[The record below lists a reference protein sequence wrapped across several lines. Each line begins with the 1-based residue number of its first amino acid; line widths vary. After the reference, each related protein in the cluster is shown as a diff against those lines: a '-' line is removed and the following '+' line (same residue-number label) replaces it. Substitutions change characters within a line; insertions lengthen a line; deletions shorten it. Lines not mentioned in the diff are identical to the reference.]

1 MNWKSI
7 GSLLANIIA
16 VSVLFSLILAG
27 SSNIPH
33 NSAIGPYLALG
44 FLIIVAYL
52 FGILGK
58 ELGFPALTGNLLA
71 GILFGPSVL
80 GFISHT
86 DIQSLEF
93 INTIALSF
101 IALSAGGELKLK
113 SLRKNGRAI
122 SGIILTHT
130 ILILGGTMV
139 VMIPFLH
146 FSGIKGLVGIQ
157 MAWMAG
163 IVLAIVAVANSPS
176 STIAVI
182 NEYRAKGPFTDVV
195 LSVTM
200 VKDVVILLL
209 FAVTMGII
217 RSIGGTE
224 SFSPAFLLH
233 TFGDI
238 LLSIGAGLVYGG
250 LMILFY
256 RFVAREIT
264 VFIVIA
270 AFLANELAH
279 FAGLEQMLMCMIAG
293 FVVQNFSRQGPLLI
307 EGIEK
312 SHLPIYVIFFSIAGA
327 ALDFSYFGSV
337 YILVTLFVILRAG
350 LVFSSTLLGAKLSG
364 ASPTIRKFAW
374 TGFLTNAGLTL
385 SIAIIVEQSFP
396 DWGRPLKAIIISIIA
411 INQIVGPVL
420 FKIGLVKSGEVGPQ
434 NGRDG

>member
-7 GSLLANIIA
+7 GSVLVNIIA
-16 VSVLFSLILAG
+16 VSILFSLVLAG
-27 SSNIPH
+27 SSNVPQ
-33 NSAIGPYLALG
+33 NSATGPYLALG

-52 FGILGK
+52 FGILAK

-80 GFISHT
+80 GFISHN
-86 DIQSLEF
+86 DIHSLEF

-113 SLRKNGRAI
+113 SLRENASAI
-122 SGIILTHT
+122 SSITVSHT
-130 ILILGGTMV
+130 ILIFGGTLIVMV
-139 VMIPFLH
+139 PFLSISSIQGI
-146 FSGIKGLVGIQ
+146 SGTRLT
-157 MAWMAG
+157 WMA
-163 IVLAIVAVANSPS
+163 AIMLSVVAVAKSPA
-176 STIAVI
+176 STIAII

-195 LSVTM
+195 LGVTM
-200 VKDVVILLL
+200 VKDMVVLLL
-209 FAVTMGII
+209 FAIAMGIT
-217 RSIGGTE
+217 RGIGGIE
-224 SFSPAFLLH
+224 PFSLSFLLH

-238 LLSIGAGLVYGG
+238 FLSIGAGLVYGG

-256 RFVAREIT
+256 RFVAREVT

-293 FVVQNFSRQGPLLI
+293 FVVQNFSRQGPMMI

-350 LVFSSTLLGAKLSG
+350 LIFFSTLLGAKLAD
-364 ASPTIRKFAW
+364 ASASVQKFAW

-385 SIAIIVEQSFP
+385 SIAIIIEKAFP
-396 DWGRPLKAIIISIIA
+396 DWGRALKAIIISVIA

-420 FKIGLVKSGEVGPQ
+420 FKIGLVKSGEVKG
-434 NGRDG
+434 